1 MPLHRTRKRFPASWL
16 AARVAVLSF
25 GLGAAGTAGA
35 LGVRVESSVKDG
47 RPHLQIGIL
56 GQAPANCKPSVDHV
70 TIDRQDIAVTLHSPK
85 TGCWAN
91 HASAYVLHV
100 DPAAAGAAMAF
111 GNVYRVSV
119 FSDAGDTPGL
129 VAFRVLDANADPNAI
144 ATNAVQPEN
153 GFWWSEGAVET
164 GPASRGTGMSLEA
177 QGDQLAV
184 SVFGFGDTGSPL
196 WYFGSARQQGRI
208 AVVPLLELRNGDP
221 LFSPTGSRPSAI
233 DGLRLELEFISPARA
248 RAWLVRSDDRR
259 DIAVRAF
266 TLARSTFSK
275 IDARVDWNGRWV
287 LVGDDA
293 TGLREFEFAAPTRQ
307 DADTLR
313 FYDAGGAT
321 LECRANAAASTPDLC
336 TLSNGAS
343 PIAEFNQIGLDRLDG
358 RDANG
363 ARVRLMRVSRP

>member
-1 MPLHRTRKRFPASWL
+1 VH
-16 AARVAVLSF
+16 AALLSL
-25 GLGAAGTAGA
+25 GLGAAGTASA
-35 LGVRVESSVKDG
+35 LAVRVESVAKDG
-47 RPHLQIGIL
+47 TPHPRIGIV
-56 GQAPANCKPSVDHV
+56 GQAPANCKPSLDHV
-70 TIDRQDIAVTLHSPK
+70 TVDGQDIGITLHSPK
-85 TGCWAN
+85 TGCWTN
-91 HASAYVLHV
+91 RGSAYVLHV
-100 DPAAAGAAMAF
+100 DPAGGAALTF

-129 VAFRVLDANADPNAI
+129 VAFRVLDANAD
-144 ATNAVQPEN
+144 TNAAATSAPQPES
-153 GFWWSEGAVET
+153 GFWWSEGAAET

-184 SVFGFGDTGSPL
+184 SLFGFGDTGTPL

-233 DGLRLELEFISPARA
+233 DGLRLELEFTSPARA

-266 TLARSTFSK
+266 TLARSNFSK

-313 FYDAGGAT
+313 FFDAGGAT
-321 LECRANAAASTPDLC
+321 LECRANAPASIPDMC
-336 TLSNGAS
+336 TLSSGAS
-343 PIAEFNQIGLDRLDG
+343 SIAEFDQIGLDRLDG

>member
-1 MPLHRTRKRFPASWL
+1 MPLHRTRKSFPAWRL
-16 AARVAVLSF
+16 AAHAALLSL

-35 LGVRVESSVKDG
+35 LAVRVESAVKDG
-47 RPHLQIGIL
+47 TPHPRIGIV
-56 GQAPANCKPSVDHV
+56 GQAAANCKPSVDHV
-70 TIDRQDIAVTLHSPK
+70 TIDGQDIGITLHSPK
-85 TGCWAN
+85 TGCWTN
-91 HASAYVLHV
+91 RGSAYVLHV
-100 DPAAAGAAMAF
+100 DPAGSAAMAF

-119 FSDAGDTPGL
+119 FSDAGGTPGL
-129 VAFRVLDANADPNAI
+129 VAFRVLDANAD
-144 ATNAVQPEN
+144 TNAAAASAPQPES
-153 GFWWSEGAVET
+153 GFWWSEGAAET
-164 GPASRGTGMSLEA
+164 GPASRSTGMSLEA

-184 SVFGFGDTGSPL
+184 SLFGFGDTGSPL
-196 WYFGSARQQGRI
+196 WYFGSARQQGRL

-221 LFSPTGSRPSAI
+221 LFSPTGSRPSAV
-233 DGLRLELEFISPARA
+233 DGLRLELEFVSPARA

-266 TLARSTFSK
+266 TLARSNFSK